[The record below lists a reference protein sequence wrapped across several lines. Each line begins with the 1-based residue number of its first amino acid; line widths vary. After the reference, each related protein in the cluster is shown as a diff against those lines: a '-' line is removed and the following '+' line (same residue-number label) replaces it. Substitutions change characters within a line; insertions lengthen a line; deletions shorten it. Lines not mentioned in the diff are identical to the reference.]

1 MEKLD
6 FPMKNLQAL
15 GKGEILA
22 KRFRETGKGK
32 DDFFSY
38 RHTVTQEQ
46 YSFKGMSDVDAYE
59 QSHLIVLFCRYTDMQ
74 SRRRRTPFRA
84 KGRNCNMIFRS
95 VSIQ

>member
-32 DDFFSY
+32 DDFFFLPAY
-38 RHTVTQEQ
+38 RHTVKQEQ
-46 YSFKGMSDVDAYE
+46 YSFKGMSDVDACE
-59 QSHLIVLFCRYTDMQ
+59 QSHLIVLFCRYTD
-74 SRRRRTPFRA
+74 
-84 KGRNCNMIFRS
+84 
-95 VSIQ
+95 IQ

>member
-32 DDFFSY
+32 ETSFLTGIPTY
-38 RHTVTQEQ
+38 R
-46 YSFKGMSDVDAYE
+46 KARA
-59 QSHLIVLFCRYTDMQ
+59 VLLL
-74 SRRRRTPFRA
+74 
-84 KGRNCNMIFRS
+84 KE
-95 VSIQ
+95 

>member
-38 RHTVTQEQ
+38 RIPT
-46 YSFKGMSDVDAYE
+46 YRKARA
-59 QSHLIVLFCRYTDMQ
+59 VLLL
-74 SRRRRTPFRA
+74 
-84 KGRNCNMIFRS
+84 KE
-95 VSIQ
+95 

>member
-6 FPMKNLQAL
+6 FPIKNLQASEE
-15 GKGEILA
+15 GGIFA
-22 KRFRETGKGK
+22 KKVWETGKGK

-74 SRRRRTPFRA
+74 SRRRSTPLKA
-84 KGRNCNMIFRS
+84 M
-95 VSIQ
+95 

>member
-32 DDFFSY
+32 DDFFFLPAY
-38 RHTVTQEQ
+38 RHTVKQEQ
-46 YSFKGMSDVDAYE
+46 YSFKGMCDVDACE
-59 QSHLIVLFCRYTDMQ
+59 QSHLIVLFLGHTD
-74 SRRRRTPFRA
+74 
-84 KGRNCNMIFRS
+84 
-95 VSIQ
+95 IQ

>member
-32 DDFFSY
+32 DDFFFLPAY
-38 RHTVTQEQ
+38 RHTVKQEQ
-46 YSFKGMSDVDAYE
+46 YSF
-59 QSHLIVLFCRYTDMQ
+59 
-74 SRRRRTPFRA
+74 
-84 KGRNCNMIFRS
+84 
-95 VSIQ
+95 

>member
-32 DDFFSY
+32 DDFFFLPAY
-38 RHTVTQEQ
+38 RHTVKQEQ
-46 YSFKGMSDVDAYE
+46 YSFKGMCDVDACK
-59 QSHLIVLFCRYTDMQ
+59 QSYLIALFWGYTD
-74 SRRRRTPFRA
+74 
-84 KGRNCNMIFRS
+84 
-95 VSIQ
+95 IQ